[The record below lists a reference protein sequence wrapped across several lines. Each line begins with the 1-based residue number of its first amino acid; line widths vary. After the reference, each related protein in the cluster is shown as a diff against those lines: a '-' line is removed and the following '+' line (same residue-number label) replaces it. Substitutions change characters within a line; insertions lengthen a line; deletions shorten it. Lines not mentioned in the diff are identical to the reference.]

1 MDAWLTVASPE
12 TTLPSSG
19 MRLPVRTIIR
29 SPGFTSPMGTSSS
42 VSPDCSHTLSTFSAI
57 APARSATDFLCVHSS
72 RISPSRSMN
81 MTEPAVSKS
90 PRTIETVT
98 AVASSTAT
106 ESLPC
111 SRALSPARMY
121 LTERNSAMAI
131 CTGTGR
137 NSRENARRQTV
148 KTSLSSYSRLS
159 ARDVCSGRRASARSD
174 VNEKDESA
182 RTISARGQV

>member
-1 MDAWLTVASPE
+1 MEAWLTVASPE

-29 SPGFTSPMGTSSS
+29 SPGWTSPMGTSSS
-42 VSPDCSHTLSTFSAI
+42 VSPDCSQTLSTFRAI

-81 MTEPAVSKS
+81 MTEPAVLKS
-90 PRTIETVT
+90 PRSIETVT

-111 SRALSPARMY
+111 QRALSPSLMY
-121 LTERNSAMAI
+121 LTERNNAMAVVM
-131 CTGTGR
+131 G
-137 NSRENARRQTV
+137 
-148 KTSLSSYSRLS
+148 
-159 ARDVCSGRRASARSD
+159 
-174 VNEKDESA
+174 
-182 RTISARGQV
+182 